1 MAEQKDKIK
10 ALKEKIDFLKKE
22 NKKLNELKERFK
34 AVFDFAPDPYYL
46 SDLKGNFIDGNK
58 AAEKMIG
65 AKKEKLIGKSFL
77 KLKMLPA
84 EELPKAVSLLAK
96 NALGMKTG
104 PEELTLNTID
114 GRKIQV
120 EASNYPIKLGGRTV
134 VLGIVRD
141 ITERKKREEELRLKN
156 DELKR
161 FNKIAVGR
169 ELKMIELKKKVE
181 ALEKQIS
188 ELKKNNK

>member
-156 DELKR
+156 DELKK

>member
-10 ALKEKIDFLKKE
+10 ALKKKIDFLKKE

-141 ITERKKREEELRLKN
+141 ITERKKRELKQQLRLT
-156 DELKR
+156 LKEESR
-161 FNKIAVGR
+161 RILLLLTAQ
-169 ELKMIELKKKVE
+169 
-181 ALEKQIS
+181 EKFPSQ
-188 ELKKNNK
+188 

>member
-1 MAEQKDKIK
+1 
-10 ALKEKIDFLKKE
+10 
-22 NKKLNELKERFK
+22 
-34 AVFDFAPDPYYL
+34 
-46 SDLKGNFIDGNK
+46 
-58 AAEKMIG
+58 MIG
-65 AKKEKLIGKSFL
+65 AKKEKLTGKSFL

-156 DELKR
+156 DELKK

>member
-10 ALKEKIDFLKKE
+10 ALKKKIDFLKKE

-65 AKKEKLIGKSFL
+65 AKKEKLTGKSFL

-156 DELKR
+156 DELKK